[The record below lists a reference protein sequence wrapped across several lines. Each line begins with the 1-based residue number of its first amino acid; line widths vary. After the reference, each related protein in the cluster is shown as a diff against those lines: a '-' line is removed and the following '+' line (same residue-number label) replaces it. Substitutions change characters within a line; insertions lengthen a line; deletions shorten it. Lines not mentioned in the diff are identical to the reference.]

1 MKSQKIL
8 LIGLALV
15 LAFTLTIG
23 MPGVSRAQQ
32 NGPAASSGTAASK
45 YTSGYYNYNN
55 NGSAYCP
62 TGPGYGYSARASRNY
77 GQRGPRSWNR
87 GGPNDWCPTD
97 SGYARNY
104 RGGRG
109 NCW

>member
-1 MKSQKIL
+1 MKRHKCV

-15 LAFTLTIG
+15 LVVTLTMAI
-23 MPGVSRAQQ
+23 PGVSRAQQ
-32 NGPAASSGTAASK
+32 NGPAASSATTPNSA
-45 YTSGYYNYNN
+45 SGYYNYNN

-77 GQRGPRSWNR
+77 STRGPRSWNR

-97 SGYARNY
+97 TGYARNY

>member
-1 MKSQKIL
+1 ML
-8 LIGLALV
+8 TYTLPGL
-15 LAFTLTIG
+15 
-23 MPGVSRAQQ
+23 SRAQP
-32 NGPAASSGTAASK
+32 NGPAASSRTAASN
-45 YTSGYYNYNN
+45 YTSGYYNYHN

-77 GQRGPRSWNR
+77 GQHGPRSWNQ
-87 GGPNDWCPTD
+87 GGPNAWCPTD
-97 SGYARNY
+97 TGYAGTY